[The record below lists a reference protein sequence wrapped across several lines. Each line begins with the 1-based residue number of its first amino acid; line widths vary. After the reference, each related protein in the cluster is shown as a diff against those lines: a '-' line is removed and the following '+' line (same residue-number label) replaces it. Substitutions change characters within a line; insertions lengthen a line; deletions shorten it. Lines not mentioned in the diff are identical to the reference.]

1 VTLAS
6 RYDERA
12 HRD

>member
-1 VTLAS
+1 VTLAC